1 MKHHVVIGL
10 NPGPYTGEGTNT
22 YVLPGAVPTL
32 IDAAV
37 ASTDYIDQLQAA
49 LLPGESPSGALSQV
63 LVTHNHPDHIDG
75 VGAVLARFA
84 TAVPAKFPWPET
96 DPSLERAWRPL
107 ADDAVVP
114 AGDGHL
120 WVLHTPGHAPD
131 HVCFYDPRSAVVFAG
146 DLVRNGGTIVIP
158 ATKGG
163 HLASYLR
170 SLNRILEL
178 KPRRLLP
185 GHGEA
190 VENPSALIRRYLE
203 HRRQRE
209 QQIVDVLKRGPSTAA
224 DIMAAIYE
232 GLDETRRRAARES
245 VLAHLVRLAEL
256 GHARQDEELWTL
268 V

>member
-37 ASTDYIDQLQAA
+37 ASTEYVDQVHAA
-49 LLPGESPSGALSQV
+49 LAKSETADVDLAQV

-75 VGAVLARFA
+75 VPAVLTRFA
-84 TAVPAKFPWPET
+84 SAVPAKYPWPEA
-96 DPSLERAWRPL
+96 DPQLARPWRQL
-107 ADDAVVP
+107 ADDAVVT
-114 AGDGHL
+114 AGDGYL

-163 HLASYLR
+163 HLSSYLR

-185 GHGEA
+185 GHGDA
-190 VENPSALIRRYLE
+190 VDNPSALIRRYLE

-224 DIMAAIYE
+224 DVMAAVYE
-232 GLDETRRRAARES
+232 GLDDTRRRAARES
-245 VLAHLVRLAEL
+245 VLAHLVRLAEM
-256 GHARQDEELWTL
+256 GHARQDGEWWTL